1 MEAMDKAEKG
11 PVLPVDV
18 DHDFVICEIQNK
30 PACQWP
36 FSRVICFFSLGIRS
50 TIFLCFEY
58 ILQLILIIS
67 SPIPNVRNVASLQE
81 SECRRISFLRLKYG
95 YSNSPPISEAKILGG
110 WGGG

>member
-1 MEAMDKAEKG
+1 MEAMDKAEKS

-50 TIFLCFEY
+50 TIFLCFAY
-58 ILQLILIIS
+58 IIADINYIFPYTKCQKCSLPAGVRVSPYFLPASKIRLFKLS
-67 SPIPNVRNVASLQE
+67 SHKRS
-81 SECRRISFLRLKYG
+81 
-95 YSNSPPISEAKILGG
+95 
-110 WGGG
+110 

>member
-1 MEAMDKAEKG
+1 MEAMDKADKG

-50 TIFLCFEY
+50 TVFLCFAY
-58 ILQLILIIS
+58 ITADTNYIFPYTKCQKCSLPAGVRVSLYFLPASKIRLFKLS
-67 SPIPNVRNVASLQE
+67 SHKRS
-81 SECRRISFLRLKYG
+81 
-95 YSNSPPISEAKILGG
+95 
-110 WGGG
+110 